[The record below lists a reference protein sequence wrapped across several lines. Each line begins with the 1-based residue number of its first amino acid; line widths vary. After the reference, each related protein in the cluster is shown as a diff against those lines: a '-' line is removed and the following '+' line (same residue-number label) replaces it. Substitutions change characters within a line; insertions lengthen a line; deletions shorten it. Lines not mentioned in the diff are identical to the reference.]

1 MKRNFKQ
8 SKNVLIWTFIWLVS
22 FAILVNGPNNLWEN
36 TTFTIIAAA
45 FNFILIFIMLLANKN
60 HFDVFDEF
68 EKTVQLNAIA
78 VSLFLTIFVGLFFIG
93 VYKSGLINY
102 EPQIDHLVVFSSLSY
117 IISSLFIFNK
127 YK

>member
-1 MKRNFKQ
+1 MKRNIKQ

-36 TTFTIIAAA
+36 ITFTIIAAA

-117 IISSLFIFNK
+117 IISSFFIFNK
-127 YK
+127 FK

>member
-117 IISSLFIFNK
+117 IISSFFIFNK

>member
-1 MKRNFKQ
+1 MKRNLKQ

-45 FNFILIFIMLLANKN
+45 FNFILIFLMLLANKN

-68 EKTVQLNAIA
+68 KKTVQLNAIA

-117 IISSLFIFNK
+117 IISSFFIFNK

>member
-1 MKRNFKQ
+1 MKRNLKQ

-117 IISSLFIFNK
+117 IISSFFIFNK

>member
-60 HFDVFDEF
+60 HFDVFDEL

-117 IISSLFIFNK
+117 IISSFFIFNK

>member
-1 MKRNFKQ
+1 MKRNLKQ

-45 FNFILIFIMLLANKN
+45 FNFILIFLMLLANKN

-117 IISSLFIFNK
+117 IISSFFIFNK

>member
-1 MKRNFKQ
+1 MKRNLKQ

-45 FNFILIFIMLLANKN
+45 FNFILIFLMLLANKN

-93 VYKSGLINY
+93 VYLSLIH
-102 EPQIDHLVVFSSLSY
+102 I
-117 IISSLFIFNK
+117 
-127 YK
+127 